1 MNSEVNELD
10 LEAEAE
16 YDMKQPQSK
25 GDSFELISGSEG
37 GEDENRP
44 SKETT
49 HSIKKKKRR
58 FSGSRKKDEGKVL
71 TFVDMSN
78 LSYLSKSVAGPSLL
92 QPKHQAKQ
100 VILPENTK
108 VAILEDESEDY
119 NSEEQSSEKPD
130 DSSEKVKDLTV
141 QDVAKEIFD

>member
-16 YDMKQPQSK
+16 YDLKQPQSK

-37 GEDENRP
+37 CEEESRP
-44 SKETT
+44 SKETP
-49 HSIKKKKRR
+49 SIKKKKRR

-78 LSYLSKSVAGPSLL
+78 LSYLSKSVVGPSLL